1 MKAESRDLIRV
12 LRLLNERETQ
22 YAELGSRVARG
33 DATTVELAK
42 ALEQLL
48 ELQALAAAIRDKSE
62 RAKDGR

>member
-22 YAELGSRVARG
+22 YAELVSRVARG